1 MEPSIIKKIN
11 MMDSID
17 LKTLRAFVT
26 VAREGNVTRAAD
38 KLHLTQPA
46 VSLQLRRL
54 AVEAGIELFRRT
66 AKGMELTPEGTL
78 LLAKAERVFASLTDF
93 SQTARRLATDVR
105 GKLRIGTIIDPEFTR
120 LGSLLKALV
129 ENGPGIETEL
139 RHGMSGQVPEGL
151 KRNELDIGFFL
162 GEVRD
167 YDASSFNADQE
178 DQDGLFHVLALAP
191 LTYRVVAPPEL
202 RDAINDKDWTDLAEL
217 PWIGTPPASV
227 HNRLLN
233 RLFNEL
239 GLRQN
244 IVASVDQ
251 EASMLAMVRTGLGL
265 SLCRESIA
273 LHEQQANGLAVANAV
288 KVSTSLSLICLSS
301 RIADPIISLAFD
313 AASHIWGR
321 SDQRGRQT
329 DRLQPGS
336 GRSQ

>member
-1 MEPSIIKKIN
+1 MN
-11 MMDSID
+11 SID

-26 VAREGNVTRAAD
+26 VAQEGNVSRASE
-38 KLHLTQPA
+38 KLLLTQPA
-46 VSLQLRRL
+46 VSLQLKRL
-54 AVEAGIELFRRT
+54 AADAGIDLFRRT
-66 AKGMELTPEGTL
+66 AKGMELTAEGTV
-78 LLAKAERVFASLTDF
+78 LLAKAERVFAALADF
-93 SQTARRLATDVR
+93 SQTAHHLATNVR

-162 GEVRD
+162 GDLRD
-167 YDASSFNADQE
+167 YDASVVHSNQE
-178 DQDGLFHVLALAP
+178 QKGSLYHALRLAP

-202 RDAINDKDWTDLAEL
+202 GDFIKDKDWADLAEL

-227 HNRLLN
+227 HNRLLH
-233 RLFNEL
+233 RLFNEF

-273 LHEQQANGLAVANAV
+273 LHEQQASGLAIANAV

-301 RIADPIISLAFD
+301 RIADPVIALAFES
-313 AASHIWGR
+313 ASRIWGR
-321 SDQRGRQT
+321 SD
-329 DRLQPGS
+329 DS
-336 GRSQ
+336 I